1 MALWLP
7 RPSPFSSLL
16 LGSRQH
22 TKTAIPRPFIS
33 KALTSNNSSSVSVSR
48 IYSHPSLQTKCSSS
62 SSSNSTE
69 SDTSSRTGIF
79 IKGLPESMTEG
90 RVKKAFSQFGEVVQ
104 VKIVTEKLSKQPL
117 GSAFVWFSRKESADL
132 AVENM
137 NGKFFYGRFILVKI
151 AEPGLSKNRG
161 RRTRYKF

>member
-1 MALWLP
+1 
-7 RPSPFSSLL
+7 
-16 LGSRQH
+16 
-22 TKTAIPRPFIS
+22 
-33 KALTSNNSSSVSVSR
+33 
-48 IYSHPSLQTKCSSS
+48 
-62 SSSNSTE
+62 
-69 SDTSSRTGIF
+69 
-79 IKGLPESMTEG
+79 MTEG